1 MSDWPVVVIGAGAA
15 GLMAAIHAAGNG
27 RRVLLLERTRDGG
40 RKILISGGGRCN
52 ILPSVAQA
60 ERFVTDSPRPL
71 LRHILRGW
79 PLEQQRQFFEQGL
92 GLPLVLE
99 PETGKLFPEA
109 NRARVVRDRLLGE
122 ARARGAEIRF
132 DALVTALVPP
142 SASAGWQVLVDG
154 APPINAARVIVAT
167 GGLSVPSTGSDGRGL
182 AWLEALGHRVH
193 PTYPALTPL
202 IGVAPAHH
210 NLSGISLPV
219 RITVPGT
226 RPSVE
231 SSGGFLFTHRG
242 WSGPAV
248 LDVSHCAVRA
258 RIEGREARLLVSWDD
273 REATVWEETLRS
285 APGSVG
291 GALRG
296 ILPDRLANLLLEE
309 AGVDPKTGI
318 AQLRRES
325 RRLLV
330 ELLTRYP
337 LPWQG
342 DEGYRKAEVTGGGM
356 ALDEVATHTL
366 ESRRHP
372 GLHVC
377 GEALDAFGP
386 IGGHNFQ
393 WAWATGRQAG
403 MACR

>member
-1 MSDWPVVVIGAGAA
+1 MSDRPVVVIGAGAA
-15 GLMAAIHAAGNG
+15 GLMAAIHAAGSG

-52 ILPSVAQA
+52 ILPSVAQP

-79 PLEQQRQFFEQGL
+79 PLEQQRRFFEQEL

-109 NRARVVRDRLLGE
+109 NRARVVRDRLLGA
-122 ARARGAEIRF
+122 ARERGAEVHF
-132 DALVTALVPP
+132 DTLVTALTPP
-142 SASAGWQVLVDG
+142 SASAGWQVSVDG
-154 APPINAARVIVAT
+154 APPIQAARVIVAT

-182 AWLEALGHRVH
+182 GWLEALGHRVH

-202 IGVAPAHH
+202 IGVAPTHH
-210 NLSGISLPV
+210 DLSGISLPV
-219 RITVPGT
+219 RITVPGA
-226 RPSVE
+226 RPVVE

-258 RIEGREARLLVSWDD
+258 RMEGRSERLLVSWDD
-273 REATVWEETLRS
+273 RQATAWEETLRS

-296 ILPDRLANLLLEE
+296 ALPDRLANLLLVE
-309 AGVDPKTGI
+309 AGLDPRTGI
-318 AQLRRES
+318 AQLRRAS
-325 RRLLV
+325 RRQLV

-342 DEGYRKAEVTGGGM
+342 DEGYRKAEVTGGGV

-403 MACR
+403 AACR

>member
-1 MSDWPVVVIGAGAA
+1 MSDSPVVVIGAGAA
-15 GLMAAIHAAGNG
+15 GLMAAIHAAGTG

-52 ILPSVAQA
+52 ILPSVAQP

-79 PLEQQRQFFEQGL
+79 PLEQQRQFFEEEL
-92 GLPLVLE
+92 GLALVLE

-122 ARARGAEIRF
+122 ARERGAEIHF
-132 DALVTALVPP
+132 GVVVAGLIPP
-142 SASAGWQVLVDG
+142 SGSAGWQVLVDG

-167 GGLSVPSTGSDGRGL
+167 GGLSVPSTGSDGLGL
-182 AWLEALGHRVH
+182 GWLEALGHALH

-202 IGVAPAHH
+202 LGVAPAHH

-226 RPSVE
+226 RPAVE

-258 RIEGREARLLVSWDD
+258 RIEGRQVRLLVSWDD
-273 REATVWEETLRS
+273 RQATAWEETLLS
-285 APGSVG
+285 APGSVV

-296 ILPDRLANLLLEE
+296 TLPDRLANLLLAE
-309 AGVDPKTGI
+309 AGVDPRTGT
-318 AQLRRES
+318 AQLRREN
-325 RRLLV
+325 RRQLV

-342 DEGYRKAEVTGGGM
+342 DEGYKKAEVTGGGV

-403 MACR
+403 VACR

>member
-1 MSDWPVVVIGAGAA
+1 MSEAPVVVIGAGAA
-15 GLMAAIHAAGNG
+15 GLMAAIHAAGGG

-52 ILPSVAQA
+52 ILPSVAQP

-79 PLEQQRQFFEQGL
+79 PLEQQRHFFEQEL

-99 PETGKLFPEA
+99 PETGKLFPAA

-122 ARARGAEIRF
+122 ARVRGAEVRF
-132 DALVTALVPP
+132 DTLVTGLAP
-142 SASAGWQVLVDG
+142 ATGSAGWQVTTAG

-182 AWLEALGHRVH
+182 GWLEALGHQVH

-226 RPSVE
+226 RPPVE
-231 SSGGFLFTHRG
+231 SAGGFLFTHRG

-258 RIEGREARLLVSWDD
+258 RMEGRPAQLLVSWDD
-273 REATVWEETLRS
+273 REAAVWEETLLS

-296 ILPDRLANLLLEE
+296 ALPDRLASLILEE
-309 AGVDPKTGI
+309 AGVDPRTGT

-325 RRLLV
+325 RRRLV

-342 DEGYRKAEVTGGGM
+342 DEGYRKAEVTGGGV
-356 ALDEVATHTL
+356 ALDDVVTHTL

-372 GLHVC
+372 GLHIC

-393 WAWATGRQAG
+393 WAWATGQQAG

>member
-1 MSDWPVVVIGAGAA
+1 MSDRPVVVIGAGAA
-15 GLMAAIHAAGNG
+15 GLMAAIHAAGEG

-52 ILPSVAQA
+52 VLPSVAQPD
-60 ERFVTDSPRPL
+60 RFVTDSPRPL

-79 PLEQQRQFFEQGL
+79 PLEQQRRFFDQEL
-92 GLPLVLE
+92 GLPLVE
-99 PETGKLFPEA
+99 EAETGKLFPEA

-122 ARARGAEIRF
+122 ARARGVEVRF
-132 DALVTALVPP
+132 DTLVTALIPP
-142 SASAGWQVLVDG
+142 IAQAGWQVAVEG
-154 APPINAARVIVAT
+154 APALDAARVIVAT

-182 AWLEALGHRVH
+182 GWLEALGHRIH

-202 IGVAPAHH
+202 IGDAPTHH
-210 NLSGISLPV
+210 SLAGISLPV
-219 RITVPGT
+219 RIRVPGT
-226 RPSVE
+226 RPAVE
-231 SSGGFLFTHRG
+231 SVGGFLFTHRG

-258 RIEGREARLLVSWDD
+258 RMEGRPAQLLVSWGD
-273 REATVWEETLRS
+273 RDAEGWEEALRPS
-285 APGSVG
+285 PGSVG
-291 GALRG
+291 GALRAA
-296 ILPDRLANLLLEE
+296 LPDRLAHVILQD
-309 AGVDPKTGI
+309 AGLDPRTGL

-325 RRLLV
+325 RRQLV
-330 ELLTRYP
+330 ELLVRYP

-342 DEGYRKAEVTGGGM
+342 DEGYRKAEVTGGGV
-356 ALDEVATHTL
+356 ALDEVVTHTL

-372 GLHVC
+372 GLHIC

-403 MACR
+403 VACR

>member
-1 MSDWPVVVIGAGAA
+1 MSDEPVVVIGAGAA
-15 GLMAAIHAAGNG
+15 GLMAAIHASGDG

-52 ILPSVAQA
+52 ILPSVAQP

-79 PLEQQRQFFEQGL
+79 PLEQQRQFFEQEL

-122 ARARGAEIRF
+122 ARARGAELRF

-142 SASAGWQVLVDG
+142 SGNAGWQVLVEG
-154 APPINAARVIVAT
+154 APPINSARVIVAT

-182 AWLEALGHRVH
+182 GWLEALGHVVH

-226 RPSVE
+226 RPAVE

-273 REATVWEETLRS
+273 REATAWEETLLS

-296 ILPDRLANLLLEE
+296 SLPDRLANLLLAE
-309 AGVDPKTGI
+309 AGVEPRTGI

-325 RRLLV
+325 RRQLV

-342 DEGYRKAEVTGGGM
+342 DEGYKKAEVTGGGV

-403 MACR
+403 VACR

>member
-1 MSDWPVVVIGAGAA
+1 MTDGPVVIIGAGAA

-52 ILPSVAQA
+52 ILPSVAQPD
-60 ERFVTDSPRPL
+60 RFVTDSPRPL

-79 PLEQQRQFFEQGL
+79 PLEQQRRFFEQEL

-99 PETGKLFPEA
+99 PDTGKLFPEA

-122 ARARGAEIRF
+122 ARARGAEVRF
-132 DALVTALVPP
+132 GALVTALIPP
-142 SASAGWQVLVDG
+142 TDTAGWRVALEG
-154 APPINAARVIVAT
+154 APPIDAARVIVAT

-182 AWLEALGHRVH
+182 GWLEALGHRVH

-202 IGVAPAHH
+202 TGVAPAHH
-210 NLSGISLPV
+210 LLSGISLTV

-226 RPSVE
+226 RPVVE

-258 RIEGREARLLVSWDD
+258 RMGGRQAQLLVSWAD
-273 REATVWEETLRS
+273 RDADAWEETLRS
-285 APGSVG
+285 GSGTVG

-296 ILPDRLANLLLEE
+296 ALPDRLANLLMSE
-309 AGVDPKTGI
+309 AEVEPQTGI
-318 AQLRRES
+318 AQLRKAS
-325 RRLLV
+325 RRQLV
-330 ELLTRYP
+330 DLLTRYP
-337 LPWQG
+337 LPWDG
-342 DEGYRKAEVTGGGM
+342 DEGYRKAEVTGGGL
-356 ALDEVATHTL
+356 ALDEVVSHTL

-372 GLHVC
+372 GLHIS

-403 MACR
+403 VACR